1 MLERFLRLISAVVV
15 GTIISL
21 SVLAQSYPIKLD
33 PHEKTGQT
41 YHLVATTIDSTTAE
55 ATASGQLIK
64 KAEESFTAEL
74 SANVTIEEASSSGWA
89 TRKRFTVLASKITR
103 GSNTG
108 LILPSGT
115 EVIASIQNGQ
125 TVYEVNQKPVDEE
138 IAGYLR
144 AVISLHLA
152 SVADDDMYGTST
164 PKKVGESWP
173 VSVDA
178 MKKLLKEIGAQGGRQ
193 EITGTGIL
201 EKVENNHAFVRSSVN
216 VRDVLLPIK
225 PELTTESGEIETELW
240 GRFPL
245 RVNDITEESHG
256 TIRVSRFASG
266 VNPDGKK
273 VIVHVLYERLDRYAI
288 SPIQK

>member
-33 PHEKTGQT
+33 PHEKAGQT
-41 YHLVATTIDSTTAE
+41 YHLVAATIDSTTAE

-125 TVYEVNQKPVDEE
+125 TVYEVNQKSVDEE

-144 AVISLHLA
+144 AVINLHLA

-164 PKKVGESWP
+164 PKKVGESWQ
-173 VSVDA
+173 VNVDA
-178 MKKLLKEIGAQGGRQ
+178 MRKLLKEIGAQGGRQ
-193 EITGTGIL
+193 EITGTGTL

>member
-21 SVLAQSYPIKLD
+21 SVLAQSYPIKLN
-33 PHEKTGQT
+33 PHEKAGQT

-89 TRKRFTVLASKITR
+89 TRKRFTVLTSKITR
-103 GSNTG
+103 GSSTG
-108 LILPSGT
+108 PILPSGT

-125 TVYEVNQKPVDEE
+125 TVYEVNQKLVDEGV
-138 IAGYLR
+138 AGALR
-144 AVISLHLA
+144 SVIGLHLA
-152 SVADDDMYGTST
+152 SVTDDDMYGTPT
-164 PKKVGESWP
+164 PKKIGESWP

-178 MKKLLKEIGAQGGRQ
+178 MKKLLKEIGAQGGTQ
-193 EITGTGIL
+193 QITGTGTL

-216 VRDVLLPIK
+216 VRDVLLPIR

-245 RVNDITEESHG
+245 LVNDITEESNG

-266 VNPDGKK
+266 VDAEGKK
-273 VIVHVLYERLDRYAI
+273 ALLHVLYVRTDRYAI